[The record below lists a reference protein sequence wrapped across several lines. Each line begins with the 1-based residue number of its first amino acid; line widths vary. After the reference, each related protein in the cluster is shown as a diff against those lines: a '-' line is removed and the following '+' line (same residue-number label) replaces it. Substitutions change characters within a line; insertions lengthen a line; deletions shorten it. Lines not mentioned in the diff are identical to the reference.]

1 MRRAS
6 RVLAASAVGLSLLLT
21 ACGSDSD
28 PADPTTPD
36 TSVAATD
43 GATTD
48 PAATDGAAAAGGEI
62 VIRGCTPENPLVPG
76 NTSETCGGDM
86 VDAMTAKL
94 VEYDTETSDPIMDIA
109 ESIESDDNVT
119 FTVKLKEG
127 YLFHDGTEVK
137 AHNFVDAWNYTAA
150 YDNGQAGAYFMSV
163 IKGAYE
169 MAEEGSTTTEL
180 EGLNVV
186 DDYTFTIETTGPVG
200 NLPVRLGYSAFAPMP
215 DSFFEDPAA
224 FEDAPIGAGPFKFES
239 KSTTEYVFSKF
250 TDYSG
255 ENVANVDQLTFRIYT
270 DPAAAYADVVA
281 NNLDYTNEIPADVL
295 VGEQYKA
302 DLPDRNLERESL
314 RFTTMVFSPNDPQ
327 LADNVDLR
335 RSISMAIDR
344 QLIIDQIYNGTYTA
358 AHGWAPKVVAGANDT
373 ACGEWCDFDP
383 EAAKALYDEAGGYDG
398 TLTITTNG
406 DGAHKEWTEAVC
418 NSIKNTLDVECIV
431 NLTVDFATYNQ
442 QIDNNEIMGLFRSG
456 WQGDY
461 PSLENFLAPI
471 YGTGADSNWSQ
482 YSNQA
487 FDDKLAEANAADTTE
502 AADALYAEAEDMLGE
517 DLPTAPLWYPRSIV
531 GFSDRVENVQINAF
545 GVLDFSAISVKQ

>member
-1 MRRAS
+1 L
-6 RVLAASAVGLSLLLT
+6 LAASAVGLSLLLT

-28 PADPTTPD
+28 PADPTSTTD
-36 TSVAATD
+36 SSVTATD

-48 PAATDGAAAAGGEI
+48 PATDGAAAAGGEI

-94 VEYDTETSDPIMDIA
+94 VEYNTETSEPEMDIA

-150 YDNGQAGAYFMSV
+150 YENGQAGAYFMSV
-163 IKGAYE
+163 FKGAAE

-180 EGLNVV
+180 EGLSVV

-200 NLPVRLGYSAFAPMP
+200 NLPVRLGYSAFAPLP
-215 DSFFEDPAA
+215 DAFFEDPAA
-224 FEDAPIGAGPFKFES
+224 FEDAPIGAGPFKFDS
-239 KSTTEYVFSKF
+239 QSTTEYVFTKF
-250 TDYSG
+250 EDYSG
-255 ENVANVDQLTFRIYT
+255 ENAANVDKLTFRIYT

-302 DLPDRNLERESL
+302 DLPDRNLSRESM

-327 LADNVDLR
+327 LADNLDLR
-335 RSISMAIDR
+335 RAISMAIDR

-358 AHGWAPKVVAGANDT
+358 AHGWAPSIVSGATDS

-406 DGAHKEWTEAVC
+406 DGAHKEWTEATC
-418 NSIKNTLDVECIV
+418 NSIKNTLGVECIV
-431 NLTVDFATYNQ
+431 NLTVDFATYNE

-482 YSNQA
+482 YSNPA
-487 FDDKLAEANAADTTE
+487 FDAKLAEANAADTTE
-502 AADALYAEAEDMLGE
+502 AADALYAEAEQMLGE
-517 DLPTAPLWYPRSIV
+517 DLPTAPLWYPRTIV
-531 GFSDRVENVQINAF
+531 GYSDRVENVQINAF

>member
-1 MRRAS
+1 M
-6 RVLAASAVGLSLLLT
+6 
-21 ACGSDSD
+21 
-28 PADPTTPD
+28 
-36 TSVAATD
+36 
-43 GATTD
+43 
-48 PAATDGAAAAGGEI
+48 
-62 VIRGCTPENPLVPG
+62 
-76 NTSETCGGDM
+76 
-86 VDAMTAKL
+86 
-94 VEYDTETSDPIMDIA
+94 
-109 ESIESDDNVT
+109 
-119 FTVKLKEG
+119 
-127 YLFHDGTEVK
+127 
-137 AHNFVDAWNYTAA
+137 
-150 YDNGQAGAYFMSV
+150 
-163 IKGAYE
+163 
-169 MAEEGSTTTEL
+169 
-180 EGLNVV
+180 
-186 DDYTFTIETTGPVG
+186 
-200 NLPVRLGYSAFAPMP
+200 
-215 DSFFEDPAA
+215 
-224 FEDAPIGAGPFKFES
+224 
-239 KSTTEYVFSKF
+239 
-250 TDYSG
+250 
-255 ENVANVDQLTFRIYT
+255 TFRIYT